1 MYKRKYFKHI
11 FARLNE
17 PRQFIQ
23 VITGPRQTGKT
34 TLIQQILKEI
44 KTPSHYATSDAVDA
58 NSSLWIEQQWEIA
71 RLRLQSLQVKKGYLL
86 VFDEIQKIRNWT
98 ETIKKLWDE
107 DTQNGIPLKVV
118 LLGSSPLL
126 IRKGITETLAGR
138 FELLR
143 ISHWSYEEMHR
154 AFGFDLD
161 QYIYFGGYPGS
172 AALII
177 NEERWKSYIKDSL
190 IETTVSRDV
199 LMMKRVDKPAL
210 LKRLFELGCRYS
222 GQILSYNK
230 MLGQLQEA
238 GNTTTLAHYLDLLS
252 SAGML
257 AGLQKYASAKI
268 RQKSSSPKFQVLN
281 SALISA
287 QAGEDFNNSK
297 FNLDFWGRLAE
308 SAVGAHLLNMSV
320 NSEIEVYYWRERN
333 REVDFVLEK
342 NHKLIAI
349 EVKSG
354 KARASLPGMLE
365 FSKKFKTHRKLLVGK
380 GGLELEEFFKISP
393 EELY

>member
-34 TLIQQILKEI
+34 TLIQQVLKEI
-44 KTPSHYATSDAVDA
+44 KIPSHYATSDAVDA
-58 NSSLWIEQQWEIA
+58 NSPLWIEQQWEIA
-71 RLRLQSLQVKKGYLL
+71 RLRLQSVQVKKGYLL

-107 DTQNGIPLKVV
+107 DTRNDIPLKVV

-126 IRKGITETLAGR
+126 IQKGITETLAGR

-143 ISHWSYEEMHR
+143 ISHWSYEEMHK
-154 AFGFDLD
+154 AFGFGLD
-161 QYIYFGGYPGS
+161 QYMYFGGYPGS
-172 AALII
+172 ATLIS
-177 NEERWKSYIKDSL
+177 NEERWKNYIKDSL

-230 MLGQLQEA
+230 MLGQLQDA

-257 AGLQKYASAKI
+257 TGLQKYASEKI
-268 RQKSSSPKFQVLN
+268 RQKSSTK
-281 SALISA
+281 
-287 QAGEDFNNSK
+287 
-297 FNLDFWGRLAE
+297 
-308 SAVGAHLLNMSV
+308 
-320 NSEIEVYYWRERN
+320 
-333 REVDFVLEK
+333 
-342 NHKLIAI
+342 
-349 EVKSG
+349 
-354 KARASLPGMLE
+354 
-365 FSKKFKTHRKLLVGK
+365 
-380 GGLELEEFFKISP
+380 
-393 EELY
+393 

>member
-17 PRQFIQ
+17 PRKFIQ
-23 VITGPRQTGKT
+23 VISGPRQTGKT
-34 TLIQQILKEI
+34 TLIQQVIKEI
-44 KTPSHYATSDAVDA
+44 EIPSHYATSDAIDA
-58 NSSLWIEQQWEIA
+58 NSPLWIEQQWEIA

-86 VFDEIQKIRNWT
+86 VLDEIQKIRNWT

-107 DTQNGIPLKVV
+107 DTQNEIPLKVV

-126 IRKGITETLAGR
+126 IQKGITETLAGR
-138 FELLR
+138 FELLK
-143 ISHWSYEEMHR
+143 ISHWPYEEMHK
-154 AFGFDLD
+154 AFGFGLD
-161 QYIYFGGYPGS
+161 QYMYFGGYPGS
-172 AALII
+172 ASLIK

-210 LKRLFELGCRYS
+210 LKNLFELGCRYS

-257 AGLQKYASAKI
+257 TGLQKFASEKI

-281 SALISA
+281 TALISA
-287 QAGEDFNNSK
+287 QAGEDFNNTK
-297 FNLDFWGRLAE
+297 FNLDFWGRLVE

-320 NSEIEVYYWRERN
+320 NSEIEVFYWRERN
-333 REVDFVLEK
+333 KEVDFILEK
-342 NHKLIAI
+342 NHQLIAI

-365 FSKKFKTHRKLLVGK
+365 FSKKFKPFRKLLVGK

-393 EELY
+393 ENLY